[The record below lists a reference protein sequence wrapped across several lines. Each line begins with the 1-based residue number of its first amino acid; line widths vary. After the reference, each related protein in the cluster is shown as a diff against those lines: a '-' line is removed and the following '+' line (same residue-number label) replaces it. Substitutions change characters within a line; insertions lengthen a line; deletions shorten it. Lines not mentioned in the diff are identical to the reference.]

1 MLYISLP
8 SHLCVFDSILT
19 FLSPRIDQPCT
30 DDEFYDEVTTALL
43 TLPKGAIQ
51 DIPIIVKVA
60 VWCST

>member
-30 DDEFYDEVTTALL
+30 DDEFYDEVTTGLL

-51 DIPIIVKVA
+51 HIHINVKVA